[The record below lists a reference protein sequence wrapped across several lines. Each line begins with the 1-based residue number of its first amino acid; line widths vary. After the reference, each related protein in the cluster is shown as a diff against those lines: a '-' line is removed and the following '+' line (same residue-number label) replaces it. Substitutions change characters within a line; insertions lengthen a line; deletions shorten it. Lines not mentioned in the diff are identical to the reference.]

1 MNLYREA
8 QEKNDQGLYEQANNS
23 RITVAAELTRLM
35 TEHSELPLASQ
46 GLVLEAGERL
56 QRLLE
61 ECPAFPDPLV
71 NNVTARETYA
81 RRLSHG
87 RISEI
92 VNGQINPRRVI
103 DGSVTNSSK
112 QNNHSPLQPL
122 VPSQEEDPVR

>member
-1 MNLYREA
+1 M
-8 QEKNDQGLYEQANNS
+8 
-23 RITVAAELTRLM
+23 
-35 TEHSELPLASQ
+35 EHEHELPLFSQ
-46 GLVLEAGERL
+46 GLVLEASAHLQLLLDER
-56 QRLLE
+56 
-61 ECPAFPDPLV
+61 PVFPDPLV